1 FQTVPKFE
9 VPSSKVQRAVER
21 PISPRAAGPAAKRAR
36 MSIDYHQ
43 HYSGS
48 RSVAQRLK
56 QCSLK
61 DLNNTT
67 SNGSSACRTPKLLGC
82 KPSPK
87 LTSKQRNTV
96 RIIAQY
102 LRDLGLKESLDVL
115 TEESGCKVENA
126 NARQLRDAIYHGR
139 WDEATAVLD
148 KCYANLKPLQLQ
160 AAKLIILEEKFYDL
174 LYSGNISMA
183 LRLLREE
190 FPNTTAVREKR
201 SSMVRMLFMDK
212 KQLALLPETSRF
224 RTKSDRRRLVV
235 KVQQVLPATFIL
247 PPARLE
253 QLLNQAHA
261 AQVSKCRVHMSRH
274 SSGGLE
280 AADVFVDHS
289 CQKKSTPFYVNNQ
302 TLCDHKFEVWCVE
315 FSPDGSLLASCSK
328 STRIFI
334 HSVIRGGEEVELLH
348 LLSGYDNADVVSCIS
363 WSGDSNLLAVACSE
377 QAPFDIMVFAAK
389 EGRML
394 RTINNLPNSL
404 FTTCAFFNAP
414 NYFLIVGDERGHLQ
428 ICDVKQSNEVLV
440 LGLWEGYR
448 IRGVYGMSDSVTV
461 LASDT
466 HHRLRKYRIDNRSD
480 ETVFTE
486 EVPIISFRVHP
497 NERFVLTTTQRN
509 LRMWDLQSKT
519 LVRNFYGA
527 QQANLVIHAGF
538 GGLGQEYV
546 ATGTEDKKVMIWK
559 ISNSKHALKLRGH
572 KGVVN
577 GVSWNPKYPNMLAS
591 CSQDATIR
599 IWNIARSGQPPEPL
613 LMQRKANKK
622 KEGKQSQD
630 RKGDN

>member
-1 FQTVPKFE
+1 VASSSSGAKFNGVIPTETIEKRYVLSSGPGGQNVQKNATKKADLAAQHRLAEKRRAAEKRRFRSIQTVPKFE

-67 SNGSSACRTPKLLGC
+67 SNG
-82 KPSPK
+82 
-87 LTSKQRNTV
+87 
-96 RIIAQY
+96 
-102 LRDLGLKESLDVL
+102 
-115 TEESGCKVENA
+115 
-126 NARQLRDAIYHGR
+126 
-139 WDEATAVLD
+139 
-148 KCYANLKPLQLQ
+148 
-160 AAKLIILEEKFYDL
+160 
-174 LYSGNISMA
+174 
-183 LRLLREE
+183 
-190 FPNTTAVREKR
+190 
-201 SSMVRMLFMDK
+201 
-212 KQLALLPETSRF
+212 
-224 RTKSDRRRLVV
+224 
-235 KVQQVLPATFIL
+235 
-247 PPARLE
+247 
-253 QLLNQAHA
+253 
-261 AQVSKCRVHMSRH
+261 
-274 SSGGLE
+274 
-280 AADVFVDHS
+280 
-289 CQKKSTPFYVNNQ
+289 
-302 TLCDHKFEVWCVE
+302 
-315 FSPDGSLLASCSK
+315 
-328 STRIFI
+328 
-334 HSVIRGGEEVELLH
+334 
-348 LLSGYDNADVVSCIS
+348 YDNADVVSCIS

-389 EGRML
+389 EGPSQFSLPTLTIGCESIVSTIVAMRLFSQKKCPSFPSECTRMKDL
-394 RTINNLPNSL
+394 SSPR
-404 FTTCAFFNAP
+404 
-414 NYFLIVGDERGHLQ
+414 
-428 ICDVKQSNEVLV
+428 
-440 LGLWEGYR
+440 
-448 IRGVYGMSDSVTV
+448 
-461 LASDT
+461 
-466 HHRLRKYRIDNRSD
+466 RIDNRSD

-546 ATGTEDKKVMIWK
+546 ATGTEDKK
-559 ISNSKHALKLRGH
+559 
-572 KGVVN
+572 
-577 GVSWNPKYPNMLAS
+577 
-591 CSQDATIR
+591 DATIR